1 MRIGLAP
8 LFQNLEDSERF
19 DAMRRGENVP
29 QADDARVMREHLA
42 IGDLAEP
49 LGFDSLWTFEHRASS
64 YMLLP
69 NPQQMIAYWAGRTSR
84 IDFGSMVTV
93 IPWHHPIRLA
103 ENISLLQHMLGPKR
117 RFIMG
122 TGRGLARREY
132 NSLGVDMDES
142 RDRMSEGLEV
152 LRRAF
157 SAEKF
162 QFEGKVYQFTDSVV
176 RPRPL
181 DTSFLD
187 NIYGVWTSD
196 ESMKV
201 SAELGLHP
209 LTIPS
214 KSLEAYKVDLV
225 KYDAIRSEFGH
236 GPSKAPILQ
245 VFMYCDEDGAMAREK
260 GAFHATEYAA
270 SVVPHYEIGGAH
282 FKKLKSYN
290 SYIAGQKSIYGSG
303 EKAPQEEAVET
314 IGKLISDEGVFGTP
328 AECIERLDQINTMMK
343 PEEIVLVC
351 AFGTMSAAEA
361 TKSIELFAAKALPA
375 VHRMKANAKVAA

>member
-8 LFQNLEDSERF
+8 LFQNLGDHERF
-19 DAMRRGENVP
+19 EAMRRGEKVP
-29 QADDARVMREHLA
+29 AGDDSQTMRDHLA

-69 NPQQMIAYWAGRTSR
+69 NPQQMIAYFAGRTKR

-93 IPWHHPIRLA
+93 VPWHHPIRLA
-103 ENISLLQHMLGPKR
+103 ENISLLQHMLGPNR

-132 NSLGVDMDES
+132 GSLGIDMDES

-157 SAEKF
+157 LNEQF
-162 QFEGKVYQFTDSVV
+162 EFEGKVYKFPSSVV

-181 DTSFLD
+181 DASFLD
-187 NIYGVWTSD
+187 NIYGVWTSE
-196 ESMKV
+196 ESMRV
-201 SAELGLHP
+201 AAELGLHP

-214 KSLEAYKVDLV
+214 KSLEAYKDDLGGF
-225 KYDAIRSEFGH
+225 DDIRAEFGH
-236 GPSKAPILQ
+236 GPAKAPIIQ
-245 VFMYCDEDGAMAREK
+245 VYMYCDEDSEKAREK
-260 GAFHATEYAA
+260 GKFHSIEYAA
-270 SVVPHYEIGGAH
+270 SVVPHYEIGGDH
-282 FKKLKSYN
+282 FKNLKNYKSYV
-290 SYIAGQKSIYGSG
+290 AGQKSIYGSG
-303 EKAPQEEAVET
+303 EKNPQQEASET

-328 AECIERLDQINTMMK
+328 KECVERLDQIQNMMR
-343 PEEIVLVC
+343 PEEVVLVC
-351 AFGTMSAAEA
+351 AFGTMTAEEA
-361 TKSIELFAAKALPA
+361 TKSIKLFAKKALPI
-375 VHRMKANAKVAA
+375 VQRMGAKVLA

>member
-1 MRIGLAP
+1 MRIGIAP
-8 LFQNLEDSERF
+8 LFQHLEDQERF
-19 DAMRRGENVP
+19 DAMQRGENVSP
-29 QADDARVMREHLA
+29 PDDARVMREHLA

-69 NPQQMIAYWAGRTSR
+69 NPQQMIAYFAGRTSR

-93 IPWHHPIRLA
+93 IPWHHPVRLA

-132 NSLGVDMDES
+132 NSLGIDMDES
-142 RDRMSEGLEV
+142 RDRMAEGMEV

-157 SAEKF
+157 TSEKF
-162 QFEGKVYQFTDSVV
+162 EFEGKIYKFPSSVV

-181 DTSFLD
+181 DVSFLD
-187 NIYGVWTSD
+187 NIYGVWTSE
-196 ESMKV
+196 ESMRV
-201 SAELGLHP
+201 AAELGLNP

-214 KSLEAYKVDLV
+214 KSLEDYKVDLG

-270 SVVPHYEIGGAH
+270 SVIPHYEIGGDH
-282 FKKLKSYN
+282 FKQLKNYKSYV
-290 SYIAGQKSIYGSG
+290 AGQQSIYGSG
-303 EKAPQEEAVET
+303 EKNPQQEAAET
-314 IGKLISDEGVFGTP
+314 IGKLISSEGLFGTP
-328 AECIERLDQINTMMK
+328 AECIERLDQINQMMR
-343 PEEIVLVC
+343 PGEIVLVC
-351 AFGTMSAAEA
+351 AFGTMTTAEA
-361 TKSIELFAAKALPA
+361 TKSVELFAKEALPSA
-375 VHRMKANAKVAA
+375 HAMNNTKAAA